1 MDKLFEC
8 REMFLQAQGFSKC
21 AKIAKEDGIE
31 CSTPA
36 IVNYAFAC
44 EVYLKSLLYF
54 SDISFNKKHEL
65 KELFD
70 LLPEKYKESIMRL
83 TLAECG
89 SWDGY
94 SLDNISNAFIEW
106 RYSYETIGEKRVCMR
121 IETGFLVALNNALRE
136 LCCRELFGKT
146 YNQFRSTYFERE
158 NDRK

>member
-8 REMFLQAQGFSKC
+8 REMFLQAHGFSKC
-21 AKIAKEDGIE
+21 AKIAMEGGIE

-54 SDISFNKKHEL
+54 SDISFKKKHEL

-89 SWDGY
+89 SWDDY

-106 RYSYETIGEKRVCMR
+106 RYSYETIGKKRACMR

-136 LCCRELFGKT
+136 LCTNEFFGITYNQFGKT
-146 YNQFRSTYFERE
+146 YLDKN
-158 NDRK
+158 K

>member
-21 AKIAKEDGIE
+21 AEIAMEEGIE

-54 SDISFNKKHEL
+54 SDISFKKKHEL

-70 LLPEKYKESIMRL
+70 MLSEKYKESIMRL

-89 SWDGY
+89 SWDDY

-106 RYSYETIGEKRVCMR
+106 RYPYETIEKKRACMR

-136 LCCRELFGKT
+136 LCTNEFFGTSYDK
-146 YNQFRSTYFERE
+146 YRRINFEQ
-158 NDRK
+158 K